1 MSITRDV
8 DGLIDSDDFNRAN
21 GTVGGGWTEG
31 TPGNWGLDRGGG
43 NYLAHTDN
51 AIYDPTGV
59 WKVSSPVLPAPPYV
73 IQVNARNIETGANPG
88 AAYLLVEGVVA
99 GDTEYQWGMEGGNRN
114 FNLRKRNAGGD
125 DWFEDGTG
133 WSDNTWYGLRL
144 MVTESGGDITLKGHA
159 TAALTDREDLSK
171 AFVLLEQ
178 HTDIAALPPQ
188 SGTYYGFA
196 AYDGVDF
203 DNYFLFRGFNL
214 VVTGLPTGY
223 KIKIDGRSA
232 VAESGGTVT
241 IDVSLWALPATTIKV
256 LTAGDVEV
264 DTLTP
269 SGGIW
274 GGDEYSFSSPTPTN
288 LVASTAGTN
297 RVNLDWDDVSGA
309 TSYKVYRET
318 PTGGGFALVHTV
330 TGPAPVSLWADLTGE
345 DAKEYNYR
353 VTALVGAVESSPSN
367 EDDATTTMRTPTV
380 LSATVISTTR
390 IDLAYNNN
398 SQNADGYKIERESPI
413 GGGFSEIDDIGD
425 VGTYSDVTVVGGTEY
440 NYRVRGYNA
449 LPVVSNYSIADDA
462 TTSVAIPT
470 GFEVTK
476 FDEASIGAHWV
487 FTGGADGFKVERESP
502 KGGGFSLLTTI
513 NDGTVRDHIDTS
525 LDASTQYNYRVKA
538 FDGGGDSSASGEAD
552 ATTDA
557 DDIFASTPAP
567 GEVAEPGAGIHV
579 IRNVNNIIAIPD
591 QAGVAVGTIVEPTG
605 NVLYFFYDPRIQAN
619 TWLEETK
626 IVSDRDADFQGNVAF
641 RASPPLVESPGA
653 VGDFLKTP
661 THSSG
666 AGFGNSGETFC
677 CFAVFR
683 LDAEDA
689 STKELMNREL
699 NRHQLL
705 YGDPGQAKDVTGT
718 YLTSPGGTV
727 SVDMSTTIS
736 LNYHTLCYGKS
747 LLRDKGWVD
756 GVLVK
761 DQATSVNP
769 LGHFGGPL
777 SFLANF
783 NTGQTPVTGAVGFA
797 FWWEDLLNT
806 TQVLAIHNFMKD
818 NWYPSLA

>member
-8 DGLIDSDDFNRAN
+8 DGLIDSDDFNRSN
-21 GTVGGGWTEG
+21 GAVGGDWTEADG
-31 TPGNWGLDRGGG
+31 ANWGLDRAPG
-43 NYLAHTDN
+43 NFLAHN
-51 AIYDPTGV
+51 AAGV
-59 WKVSSPVLPAPPYV
+59 WSPGGVIQDFSSLPDDFVCQVNMRANSAVDGTAYIHIHADDQNDTMYVFGNDQGTSDDWWMERRTTGGSDWSESGISANIDEYNGVRFRAKVSGTDLILTGYA
-73 IQVNARNIETGANPG
+73 TGALAN
-88 AAYLLVEGVVA
+88 LQDL
-99 GDTEYQWGMEGGNRN
+99 TE
-114 FNLRKRNAGGD
+114 D
-125 DWFEDGTG
+125 
-133 WSDNTWYGLRL
+133 
-144 MVTESGGDITLKGHA
+144 
-159 TAALTDREDLSK
+159 
-171 AFVLLEQ
+171 FVQKET
-178 HTDIAALPPQ
+178 HTDAAPLTQ
-188 SGTYYGFA
+188 NDKCGMSA
-196 AYDGVDF
+196 WADCDF
-203 DNYFLFRGFNL
+203 DEWFLFRGGPI

-223 KIKIDGRSA
+223 KVQIDSRTA
-232 VAESGGTVT
+232 VTESGGSVS
-241 IDVSLWALPATTIKV
+241 IDAILWALPATTLKV

-264 DTLTP
+264 ETITP
-269 SGGIW
+269 GGGIW
-274 GGDEYSFSSPTPTN
+274 QGDEYSVAIAAPTN

-297 RVNLDWDDVSGA
+297 RINLDWDDVSGA

-330 TGPAPVSLWADLTGE
+330 TGPAPASEWVDLTGE
-345 DAKEYNYR
+345 DAKEYNYK
-353 VTALVGAVESSPSN
+353 VTALMGVTESSASN
-367 EDDATTTMRTPTV
+367 EDSDITTMRTPTT
-380 LSATVISTTR
+380 LIASVISTTR
-390 IDLAYNNN
+390 IDLTYNNN

-449 LPVVSNYSIADDA
+449 VPVVSNYSIADDA

-476 FDEASIGAHWV
+476 FDEASIGTHWV
-487 FTGGADGFKVERESP
+487 LAGAADGFKVERESP
-502 KGGGFSLLTTI
+502 IGGGFALLTTI

-525 LDASTQYNYRVKA
+525 LDASTEYNYRVIA
-538 FDGGGDSSASGEAD
+538 FDGGGDSSPSGEAD

-557 DDIFASTPAP
+557 DDIFASTPSP
-567 GEVAEPGAGIHV
+567 GEVATPGAGIHV
-579 IRNVNNIIAIPD
+579 IKNVVNIIAIPD
-591 QAGVAVGTIVEPTG
+591 KAGIAVGTIVEPTG
-605 NVLYFFYDPRIQAN
+605 NVLYFFYDPRIQGN

-653 VGDFLKTP
+653 NGDFLKTP
-661 THSSG
+661 THGSG

-689 STKELMNREL
+689 TTKELMNREL

-705 YGDPGQAKDVTGT
+705 YGDPGQAKDVTGAYFT
-718 YLTSPGGTV
+718 TPSGTV
-727 SVDMSTTIS
+727 TVDLSTTIS
-736 LNYHTLCYGKS
+736 LDYHTFCFGRS
-747 LLRDKGWVD
+747 LTRDKGWVD
-756 GVLVK
+756 GALVK
-761 DQATSVNP
+761 DQATSVESMD
-769 LGHFGGPL
+769 HFSGPL

-783 NTGQTPVTGAVGFA
+783 SAGLNPVTGAVGFA